1 MCAEFNCEAYQGG
14 TLFRRKKENS
24 YEAFLD
30 HFSKI
35 LKLKAE
41 GPHGVDRPGVVY
53 YLKRQL
59 SFDSTGVEIA
69 ISSKYIPKLVALLG
83 LENKRSRGVPTHATL
98 EAYSA
103 AEIKESDRLDGEEG
117 SKFRSGL
124 GICLY
129 IAQERVDVQFAVRL
143 LSSYMANP
151 TKNAMNALK
160 KLASYL
166 QLTGDTIMKYNV
178 VNTKCTVF
186 TRWQHLDVE
195 GQPTQR
201 DYVIELFSDSD
212 WASSKTT
219 RRSTSSGVI
228 FLNGHCIHS
237 HSRAQASIATG
248 LLVEGIAIKQALQ
261 FLLRC
266 SQCMANN
273 NTVEMKL
280 FLDSTSAQAFF
291 QRLGPGRAKH
301 LSTRMLWTQECVRK
315 GWFKLARIST
325 KWNPAD
331 LNTKPL
337 SRERRELLSRM
348 IGLWSDSYGEQVE
361 ATPSVRRILKL
372 LLMTSMLKG
381 CEQPDDN
388 VDETFWLIVLLLVI
402 YLMLNNINKLRQDN
416 TALQRSLSSRAIQME
431 RDELRRGRR
440 DSDDEDSDDDD
451 DDYPDGTGGRRT
463 RDLGGGYFAVP
474 ACGSRGDIGTKIP
487 AKTGH
492 GGTMD
497 QAKVCGTTT
506 KIEQQWEL
514 QRAVLQE
521 VQLREKK
528 KLSAKKKELKKKNVR
543 EMRKK
548 KLSQRGM

>member
-1 MCAEFNCEAYQGG
+1 
-14 TLFRRKKENS
+14 
-24 YEAFLD
+24 
-30 HFSKI
+30 
-35 LKLKAE
+35 
-41 GPHGVDRPGVVY
+41 
-53 YLKRQL
+53 
-59 SFDSTGVEIA
+59 
-69 ISSKYIPKLVALLG
+69 
-83 LENKRSRGVPTHATL
+83 
-98 EAYSA
+98 
-103 AEIKESDRLDGEEG
+103 
-117 SKFRSGL
+117 
-124 GICLY
+124 
-129 IAQERVDVQFAVRL
+129 
-143 LSSYMANP
+143 
-151 TKNAMNALK
+151 MNALK

-237 HSRAQASIATG
+237 HSRAQASIALSSMEAEVLAATG

-266 SQCMANN
+266 GQCMANN

-280 FLDSTSAQAFF
+280 FRDSTSAQAFF

-301 LSTRMLWTQECVRK
+301 LSTRMLWAQECIRK
-315 GWFKLARIST
+315 GWFKLGRISA

-388 VDETFWLIVLLLVI
+388 VDETCSSTSQNTIV
-402 YLMLNNINKLRQDN
+402 
-416 TALQRSLSSRAIQME
+416 
-431 RDELRRGRR
+431 
-440 DSDDEDSDDDD
+440 
-451 DDYPDGTGGRRT
+451 
-463 RDLGGGYFAVP
+463 
-474 ACGSRGDIGTKIP
+474 
-487 AKTGH
+487 
-492 GGTMD
+492 
-497 QAKVCGTTT
+497 
-506 KIEQQWEL
+506 
-514 QRAVLQE
+514 
-521 VQLREKK
+521 
-528 KLSAKKKELKKKNVR
+528 
-543 EMRKK
+543 
-548 KLSQRGM
+548 